1 MPDPSGK
8 KPNDDARREQAV
20 AGLCADCC
28 HAQKV
33 NSDRGAT
40 FYLCAR
46 SFSDPSFAKY
56 PSLPVRSCP
65 GFEPERERP

>member
-20 AGLCADCC
+20 AGLCADCR
-28 HAQKV
+28 HAQKK

-46 SFSDPSFAKY
+46 SFSEPSFAKY
-56 PSLPVRSCP
+56 PALPVRSCL
-65 GFEPERERP
+65 GYERELERP